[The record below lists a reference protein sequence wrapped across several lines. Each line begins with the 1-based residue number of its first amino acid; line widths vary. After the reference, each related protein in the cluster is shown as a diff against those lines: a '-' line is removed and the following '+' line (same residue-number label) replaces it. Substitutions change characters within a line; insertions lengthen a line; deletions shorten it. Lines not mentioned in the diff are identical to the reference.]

1 MTGTVI
7 QFPKTTENQMTDTA
21 KLALEMEKEKQAA
34 EIFLN
39 WRLNQDDWDTYQPS
53 ERDLEL
59 VALFGEVMNL
69 TEIVSARLNTK
80 LAEFI
85 CKLKT
90 QYDPL
95 ETIND

>member
-95 ETIND
+95 EKTND

>member
-7 QFPKTTENQMTDTA
+7 QFPKTTANQMTDTA
-21 KLALEMEKEKQAA
+21 KLALEMEREKQAV

-39 WRLNQDDWDTYQPS
+39 WRLSQDDWDAYEAS

-59 VALFGEVMNL
+59 VAMFGEVMKL
-69 TEIVSARLNTK
+69 QPIISARLNSK

-95 ETIND
+95 EKTDD

>member
-1 MTGTVI
+1 MTVI
-7 QFPKTTENQMTDTA
+7 KFPNKPANQMSDTA
-21 KLALEMEKEKQAA
+21 KLAIEMEKEKQAA

-39 WRLNQDDWDTYQPS
+39 WRLNQDDWETYYPS

-59 VALFGEVMNL
+59 VAMFGEVMRL
-69 TEIVSARLNTK
+69 IPIVSIRLNSK

-90 QYDPL
+90 QYEPMEKKHD
-95 ETIND
+95 

>member
-1 MTGTVI
+1 MTI
-7 QFPKTTENQMTDTA
+7 IKFPNTPINQLSSA
-21 KLALEMEKEKQAA
+21 QKLAMEMEREKQTA

-39 WRLNQDDWDTYQPS
+39 WRLNQYDWDTYHPT
-53 ERDLEL
+53 ERDLEI

-69 TEIVSARLNTK
+69 IPIVSSRLNTK

-90 QYDPL
+90 QYEPKEIKHD
-95 ETIND
+95 

>member
-1 MTGTVI
+1 MTVI
-7 QFPKTTENQMTDTA
+7 RFPKTPENSMTDTA
-21 KLALEMEKEKQAA
+21 KLALEMEREKQTA

-39 WRLNQDDWDTYQPS
+39 WRLNQDDWETYHPT
-53 ERDLEL
+53 ERDLEI

-69 TEIVSARLNTK
+69 IPIVSSRLNTK

-90 QYDPL
+90 QYEPKEIKHD
-95 ETIND
+95 